1 MRDGARLALVTG
13 ATGYVGSRL
22 VPRLLQDGWQV
33 RVLTRER
40 ARVAERSWYPEV
52 DVVEGDASFRSVL
65 LDACSGVDVAY
76 YLLHSMDGGSDFR
89 RRDRD
94 LALSF
99 GIAAQTAGVRRIV
112 YLSGLHPAG
121 QLSPHLASRVEVGD
135 LLMASGV
142 PTAVLQAAMVV
153 GSGSASF
160 EMLRHLTQR
169 LPAMVAPTWLDSRI
183 QPIAVRDVLHY
194 LVACADLPPEHSRTF
209 DVGGPD
215 VLTYR
220 EMIAIFARVAGLRRR
235 RVVTVPAVLP
245 PAVASLWVRFVT
257 PVPPGLARPLVGS
270 LLHDVVCAEQDLAS
284 IVGAPPGGP
293 LPFER
298 AVAVALQEDPNGERP
313 EPGTVP
319 PERLTAADPQW
330 AGA

>member
-1 MRDGARLALVTG
+1 MTDGTRLALVTG

-22 VPRLLQDGWQV
+22 VPRLLQEDWQV
-33 RVLTRER
+33 RVLTRDR
-40 ARVAERSWYPEV
+40 PRVAERSWYHRVEV
-52 DVVEGDASFRSVL
+52 HEGDAAFRSVL
-65 LDACSGVDVAY
+65 QDACAGVDVAY
-76 YLLHSMDGGSDFR
+76 YLLHSMDGGSDFTQ
-89 RRDRD
+89 RDRD

-121 QLSPHLASRVEVGD
+121 PLSPHLASRVEVGH

-153 GSGSASF
+153 GAGSASF
-160 EMLRHLTQR
+160 EMLRHLTRR

-194 LVACADLPPEHSRTF
+194 LVASADLTPEHNRTF

-220 EMIAIFARVAGLRRR
+220 QMIAVFARVAGLRRR
-235 RVVTVPAVLP
+235 RVVTVPALLP
-245 PAVASLWVRFVT
+245 PTVASQWVRFVT
-257 PVPPGLARPLVGS
+257 PVPVGLARPLVGS
-270 LLHDVVCAEQDLAS
+270 LLHDVVCAEQDLAAL
-284 IVGAPPGGP
+284 VGPPPGGP
-293 LPFER
+293 LSFER
-298 AVAVALQEDPNGERP
+298 AVAVALEQGSGRERP

-319 PERLTAADPQW
+319 PECLTAADPQW

>member
-1 MRDGARLALVTG
+1 MTDGAALALVTG

-22 VPRLLQDGWQV
+22 VPRLLQEGRRV
-33 RVLTRER
+33 RVLTRDR
-40 ARVAERSWYPEV
+40 ARVADRSWYPEV
-52 DVVEGDASFRSVL
+52 EVLEGDAAFRSVL
-65 LDACSGVDVAY
+65 QDACAGVDVAY
-76 YLLHSMDGGSDFR
+76 YLLHSMDGGSDFS

-99 GIAAQTAGVRRIV
+99 GIAAQTAGVHRIV
-112 YLSGLHPAG
+112 YLSGLHPSG
-121 QLSPHLASRVEVGD
+121 PLSPHLASRVEVGD

-183 QPIAVRDVLHY
+183 QPIAIRDVLHY
-194 LVACADLPPEHSRTF
+194 LVASADLAPEHNRTF

-220 EMIAIFARVAGLRRR
+220 QMIAAFARVAGLRRR
-235 RVVTVPAVLP
+235 RVVTVPALLP
-245 PAVASLWVRFVT
+245 PTVASQWVRFVT
-257 PVPPGLARPLVGS
+257 PVPVGLARPLVGS
-270 LLHDVVCAEQDLAS
+270 LLHDVVCAEQDLAAL
-284 IVGAPPGGP
+284 VGPPPGGP
-293 LPFER
+293 MSFER
-298 AVAVALQEDPNGERP
+298 AVAVALEQGSGRERP

-319 PERLTAADPQW
+319 PECLTAADPQW

>member
-1 MRDGARLALVTG
+1 MTDDVRLALVTG

-22 VPRLLQDGWQV
+22 VPRLLHEGWRV
-33 RVLTRER
+33 RVLTRDR
-40 ARVAERSWYPEV
+40 ARVADRSWYGTVEV
-52 DVVEGDASFRSVL
+52 LEGDAAFRNVL
-65 LDACSGVDVAY
+65 QEACAGVDVAY
-76 YLLHSMDGGSDFR
+76 YLVHSMDGGSDFSQ
-89 RRDRD
+89 RDRD

-99 GIAAQTAGVRRIV
+99 GIAAQDAGVRRIV
-112 YLSGLHPAG
+112 YLSGLHPKG
-121 QLSPHLASRVEVGD
+121 PLSDHLASRVEVGN

-160 EMLRHLTQR
+160 EMLRHLTHR

-220 EMIAIFARVAGLRRR
+220 QMIDVFARVAGLRRR
-235 RVVTVPAVLP
+235 WLVTLPVLLP
-245 PAVASLWVRFVT
+245 PSVASYWVRFVT

-270 LLHDVVCAEQDLAS
+270 LLHDVVCEEQDLTGL
-284 IVGAPPGGP
+284 VGAPDGGL
-293 LPFER
+293 LPFDR
-298 AVAVALQEDPNGERP
+298 AVAVALEEDPSGARP

-319 PERLTAADPQW
+319 PERLTAADPAW